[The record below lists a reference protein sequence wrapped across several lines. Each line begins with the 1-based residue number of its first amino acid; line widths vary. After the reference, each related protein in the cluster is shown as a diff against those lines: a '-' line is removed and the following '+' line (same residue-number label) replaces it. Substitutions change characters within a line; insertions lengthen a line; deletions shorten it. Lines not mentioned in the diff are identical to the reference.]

1 MSRGW
6 GAQGGSSVCAVG
18 GGFALLAP
26 AEPAGV
32 GAGGAGVSGAS
43 PAGAVFASASS
54 PRAVPC
60 PGVQQALPSWL
71 CPPWIRAGATPAL
84 TQLSHGLWIFSQGVS
99 SHNWLPTYLW
109 HGRLQQGILLLEEM
123 IFLQDFREN

>member
-26 AEPAGV
+26 AEPSGV
-32 GAGGAGVSGAS
+32 GAGVAGVSGAS
-43 PAGAVFASASS
+43 PAGAVL
-54 PRAVPC
+54 C
-60 PGVQQALPSWL
+60 PGLQQALPSWL

-84 TQLSHGLWIFSQGVS
+84 TQLSHGLWLFSQGVS

>member
-26 AEPAGV
+26 AEPSGV

-43 PAGAVFASASS
+43 PAGAVLCPGAAAGSAIL
-54 PRAVPC
+54 AVP
-60 PGVQQALPSWL
+60 
-71 CPPWIRAGATPAL
+71 T
-84 TQLSHGLWIFSQGVS
+84 
-99 SHNWLPTYLW
+99 
-109 HGRLQQGILLLEEM
+109 M
-123 IFLQDFREN
+123 D